1 MFYRTRNTVRGT
13 DGNRQVLF
21 KFGGYP
27 WAMIMFK
34 ATSANLFYSYLLNGE
49 SKYYTSSASNV
60 DDQKWH
66 HIAVVVDGT
75 EGSISFY
82 VDYVL
87 DHKAT
92 GTLPEIVHGNSLF
105 VGSKQNGE
113 GQWYDGWIDDIRVM
127 RRALAPSEFLTTRP
141 VGTGDASLLALF
153 ENNYAFTCSSNE
165 VFSVS
170 GRGEARDGGNEPTFV
185 KDSRGDLLLDGTNG
199 VIRAVN
205 QYSVSFDKSRVI
217 FPASDLFEAES
228 YTVEFWA
235 RFIRAVDTTGAVE
248 PDAVLS
254 DHAPIIRL
262 TKADSTSSHD
272 WYFYRSKDDGRKIAL
287 ASQDSYRSWTLPN
300 LVVDG
305 RWHHYAFSFT
315 PNTDDDTKT
324 SVQLFYDYQLL
335 GERTVDKRLP
345 RRTSGHNL
353 VIGEGSKSNIQFE
366 MDVIRFSK
374 GVLSPSLFLGRVPK
388 GLTLLIR

>member
-1 MFYRTRNTVRGT
+1 MFNSFKNYAKNLLQIAFPIILGNVGFIMIDVGDVIVAGMYSDERIDNVASFYQITNAVGKANYIQMPSISGKIRSSDESSTSYTIEMFYRTRNTVRGT

-49 SKYYTSSASNV
+49 NKYYTSSASNV

-165 VFSVS
+165 TFSVS
-170 GRGEARDGGNEPTFV
+170 GRGEAREGGTEPTFV

-199 VIRAVN
+199 VIRVAN
-205 QYSVSFDKSRVI
+205 QHSVS
-217 FPASDLFEAES
+217 
-228 YTVEFWA
+228 
-235 RFIRAVDTTGAVE
+235 
-248 PDAVLS
+248 
-254 DHAPIIRL
+254 
-262 TKADSTSSHD
+262 
-272 WYFYRSKDDGRKIAL
+272 
-287 ASQDSYRSWTLPN
+287 
-300 LVVDG
+300 
-305 RWHHYAFSFT
+305 
-315 PNTDDDTKT
+315 
-324 SVQLFYDYQLL
+324 
-335 GERTVDKRLP
+335 
-345 RRTSGHNL
+345 
-353 VIGEGSKSNIQFE
+353 
-366 MDVIRFSK
+366 
-374 GVLSPSLFLGRVPK
+374 
-388 GLTLLIR
+388 